1 MGLTHIRTP
10 KNFVLEERLERYGA
24 VIEQQPERY
33 RGRWAEACWPLGE
46 TASEA
51 QTAAGSAST
60 PPAATKAASGAMGAA
75 TKTGSPEQ
83 PNAFASV
90 HLDLG
95 CGKGSY
101 LIARAQQEPSTLF
114 IGMDTEPIC
123 IAYSAQYV
131 TEAQLANAVI
141 LPRGAASAPVIF
153 AEGELT
159 GISLNFPTPYPK
171 SRHAERR
178 LSHIDHLLRYRALLA
193 PGGTVTLRT
202 DSAPLFE
209 YSIPQFE
216 AAGYQLQWTSRDVRS
231 EHPGIPE
238 TEYER
243 RTVGRGATI
252 FGICA
257 TPGSMPS
264 EERIQAARAAE
275 QSLVA
280 YLPEDLGS
288 LSYVPIGME
297 GAVSNLRNRE
307 RKGRRRIP

>member
-24 VIEQQPERY
+24 VIEQEPERY
-33 RGRWAEACWPLGE
+33 RGHWAHACWPLGY
-46 TASEA
+46 
-51 QTAAGSAST
+51 AAGAPASAGDAGRT
-60 PPAATKAASGAMGAA
+60 GA
-75 TKTGSPEQ
+75 
-83 PNAFASV
+83 FRSV

-101 LIARAQQEPSTLF
+101 LIACARRDPDALF

-123 IAYSAQYV
+123 VAYSAQYI
-131 TEAQLANAVI
+131 TEAGLANAVV
-141 LPRGAASAPVIF
+141 LPRGAAAAERIF
-153 AEGELT
+153 AAGELAAIT
-159 GISLNFPTPYPK
+159 LNFPTPYPK

-178 LSHIDHLLRYRALLA
+178 LMHIDHLLRYRALLA

-209 YSIPQFE
+209 YSVPQFE
-216 AAGYQLQWTSRDVRS
+216 AAGYRLLWTSRDVRA
-231 EHPGIPE
+231 EHPGFPE

-243 RTVGRGATI
+243 RTVERGAAI
-252 FGICA
+252 LGICA
-257 TPGSMPS
+257 TPGAAPR

-280 YLPEDLGS
+280 YLPDDLDS
-288 LSYVPIGME
+288 LGYVPLGME
-297 GAVSNLRNRE
+297 GAVTNLRNRE

>member
-24 VIEQQPERY
+24 VIEQEPERY
-33 RGRWAEACWPLGE
+33 RGRWAHACWPLG
-46 TASEA
+46 AAEA
-51 QTAAGSAST
+51 
-60 PPAATKAASGAMGAA
+60 PATDDA
-75 TKTGSPEQ
+75 EWLR
-83 PNAFASV
+83 AFRSV

-101 LIARAQQEPSTLF
+101 LIACAQREPDALF

-123 IAYSAQYV
+123 VAYSAQYI
-131 TEAQLANAVI
+131 TEAGLANAVV
-141 LPRGAASAPVIF
+141 LPRGAAATGRIF
-153 AEGELT
+153 AAGELAAIT
-159 GISLNFPTPYPK
+159 LNFPTPYPK

-178 LSHIDHLLRYRALLA
+178 LTHIDHLLRYRALLA

-216 AAGYQLQWTSRDVRS
+216 AAGYRLLWTSRDVRA
-231 EHPGIPE
+231 ERPGFPE
-238 TEYER
+238 TEYEC
-243 RTVGRGATI
+243 RTVERGAAI
-252 FGICA
+252 LGICA
-257 TPGSMPS
+257 TPGAAPR

-280 YLPEDLGS
+280 YLPYDLDS
-288 LSYVPIGME
+288 LGYVPLGME
-297 GAVSNLRNRE
+297 GAVTNLRNRE